1 MIKNCKQTTKVVV
14 KTCIKLKIII
24 FFSTYFKILNKGVI
38 KINIKIRNVK
48 KEDIPSVVD
57 IQIKGCQ
64 TAYKGFIE
72 EEYLNNLSKEY
83 EFRIK
88 KMENNYMTNGF
99 IVAEQN
105 DEVVAFCRYV
115 FNNSFSPEIENADCE
130 LCAIYVRPDLKHCG
144 IGTKLFNYVINEFK
158 NKNKSTMILWC
169 IKDNEPSKKFYT
181 KMGGTIITERNTELG
196 NKQYKECCFKYDI

>member
-1 MIKNCKQTTKVVV
+1 M
-14 KTCIKLKIII
+14 
-24 FFSTYFKILNKGVI
+24 F

-57 IQIKGCQ
+57 IQIKGWQ
-64 TAYKGFIE
+64 TAYKGIIE
-72 EEYLNNLSKEY
+72 DEYLNNLSNEY

-88 KMENNYMTNGF
+88 KMEKNYMTNGF

-115 FNNSFSPEIENADCE
+115 FNNSFSQEIENADCE

-144 IGTKLFNYVINEFK
+144 IGTQLFNYVINEFK

-169 IKDNEPSKKFYT
+169 LNDNESSKNFYT
-181 KMGGTIITERNTELG
+181 KIGGTIITERNIEIE

>member
-1 MIKNCKQTTKVVV
+1 M
-14 KTCIKLKIII
+14 
-24 FFSTYFKILNKGVI
+24 I
-38 KINIKIRNVK
+38 KINTKIRNIK

-57 IQIKGCQ
+57 IKIKGWQ
-64 TAYKGFIE
+64 TAYKEIIDE
-72 EEYLNNLSKEY
+72 KYLVNLSNEY
-83 EFRIK
+83 EVIVK

-105 DEVVAFCRYV
+105 DEVVAFCRYA

-144 IGTKLFNYVINEFK
+144 IGTQLFNYVINKFK

-169 IKDNEPSKKFYT
+169 LKDNEPSKRFYT
-181 KMGGTIITERNTELG
+181 KMGGTIITERNIEIE
-196 NKQYKECCFKYDI
+196 NKQYIECCFEYDI